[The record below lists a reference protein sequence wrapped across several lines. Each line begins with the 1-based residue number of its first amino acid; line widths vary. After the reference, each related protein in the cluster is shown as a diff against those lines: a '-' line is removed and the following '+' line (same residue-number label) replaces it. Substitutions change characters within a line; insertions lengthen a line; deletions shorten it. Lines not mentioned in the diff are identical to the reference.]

1 MQRVVDEARYVLTVL
16 HRMRE
21 EISANPELY
30 DPDAQK
36 RIDEATARVE
46 NLLRDAELKLRSMES
61 NVRVA

>member
-46 NLLRDAELKLRSMES
+46 NLLRDAELKLRSVES

>member
-16 HRMRE
+16 HRMRDE
-21 EISANPELY
+21 VSANPELY

-46 NLLRDAELKLRSMES
+46 NVLRDAELKLRSMES

>member
-16 HRMRE
+16 HRMRDE
-21 EISANPELY
+21 VSANPELY

-46 NLLRDAELKLRSMES
+46 NVLRDAELKLRSVES

>member
-1 MQRVVDEARYVLTVL
+1 MQRVVDEARYVLAVL

>member
-16 HRMRE
+16 HRMRD

>member
-16 HRMRE
+16 HRMRDE
-21 EISANPELY
+21 VSANPELY

-46 NLLRDAELKLRSMES
+46 NVLRDADLKLRSVES